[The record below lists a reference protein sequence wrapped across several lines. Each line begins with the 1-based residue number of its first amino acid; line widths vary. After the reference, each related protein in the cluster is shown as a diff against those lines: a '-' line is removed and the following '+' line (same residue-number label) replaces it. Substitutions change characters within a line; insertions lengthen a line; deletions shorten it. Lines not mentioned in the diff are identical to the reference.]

1 VEVATDLFS
10 DEAKN
15 EWSTTFPPATCLRGV
30 EGENVMFA
38 FTV

>member
-1 VEVATDLFS
+1 VKVATDLSS

-15 EWSTTFPPATCLRGV
+15 EWSTIFPPPTCLYGT
-30 EGENVMFA
+30 EGKKVTFA

>member
-1 VEVATDLFS
+1 VKVATDMSS

-15 EWSTTFPPATCLRGV
+15 EWSTTFPPPTCFHGV
-30 EGENVMFA
+30 EGENVMFG